1 MKKTLLTLSLVAATA
16 AAFGQG
22 KIQFS
27 NAGRPLTLGPA
38 SSLKPA
44 DASWANQAVPTLG
57 GSGVNLPSGT
67 LFNVALYVGQ
77 TAGSE
82 TLLTTVPL
90 SSVGSPDD
98 GLFAALNITLGAGF
112 PAGTQA
118 FFQVYAYDASFA
130 NQGLANAA
138 GAYWGTSGE
147 FHMTPGSAN
156 VNIATGGGSTWAAGP
171 MAVQLV
177 PEPTTMALAGLSAAA
192 LLIFRRRK

>member
-27 NAGRPLTLGPA
+27 NAGRPITLGTQVLA
-38 SSLKPA
+38 A
-44 DASWANQAVPTLG
+44 DSAYANQAVPTLG
-57 GSGVNLPSGT
+57 GSGFDLPSGHKFT
-67 LFNVALYVGQ
+67 VALYVGQ
-77 TAGSE
+77 TPGSE
-82 TLLTTVPL
+82 TLLTSVPL

-98 GLFAALNITLGAGF
+98 GLFAALNMTLGAGF
-112 PAGTQA
+112 PAGTPA
-118 FFQVYAYDASFA
+118 YFQVYAYDSAYA

-171 MAVQLV
+171 MTVALV